1 MQYVLSPFGHS
12 RPSLKYGYDFVMQ
25 NKNDLMNNFSTSYSQ
40 HMARYPSNP
49 RNIRFTEEEI
59 DQYF

>member
-1 MQYVLSPFGHS
+1 MNYILSPFGYS

-25 NKNDLMNNFSTSYSQ
+25 NKNDLMSNFSSAYSQ

-49 RNIRFTEEEI
+49 RNIRFTEE
-59 DQYF
+59 